1 MRGQMTRA
9 RTAGNALAPMMVDSL
24 IADASVARQCGIAVL
39 SDTGRQIEVSLRLQ
53 VLPET

>member
-24 IADASVARQCGIAVL
+24 ITDASVARQCGIAVL